1 MFLRPFF
8 VDDGKAGGVS
18 HQIHINLN
26 GDFLIG
32 GVGVGNADLG
42 QVGEVWLGIVFF
54 LTKLPDQVFGMGQ
67 GGIWL
72 CVDGR
77 RGRVMLLLLVG
88 QIAVGLDHQVDILF
102 HLCPF

>member
-72 CVDGR
+72 
-77 RGRVMLLLLVG
+77 
-88 QIAVGLDHQVDILF
+88 
-102 HLCPF
+102 

>member
-1 MFLRPFF
+1 M
-8 VDDGKAGGVS
+8 
-18 HQIHINLN
+18 N

-42 QVGEVWLGIVFF
+42 QVRKVRFRIIF
-54 LTKLPDQVFGMGQ
+54 LQTEIPDQVFGMGQ

-102 HLCPF
+102 HLRPA